1 MEGYGLRVLVAEDD
15 ESTRYLISDVLS
27 KAGYNVFPAVDGMV
41 AIEELKKRHYDA
53 VLTDYQMPRLNGLE
67 LLALSQELMPEI
79 PVILISCAHLSLEQV
94 AIERGAFAWIRK
106 PVPVTQVLLIV
117 RAARH
122 RLDPAIEMGEPI
134 PVLPRSRPFNWPHRL
149 AWPDERGDGA
159 MPATE
164 EER

>member
-41 AIEELKKRHYDA
+41 AIEELKKRHYDV

-67 LLALSQELMPEI
+67 LLALSRELMPET
-79 PVILISCAHLSLEQV
+79 PVILISCADLSLEQV

-117 RAARH
+117 RAAMDQIRSGH
-122 RLDPAIEMGEPI
+122 GDAGTDSGSSTKS
-134 PVLPRSRPFNWPHRL
+134 PVQL
-149 AWPDERGDGA
+149 AASIHLAGRA
-159 MPATE
+159 
-164 EER
+164 R